1 MAIKPTDLPV
11 ISKEDQAEIK
21 RLEKN
26 IDKAI
31 KARWEGGPI
40 KLPGHLFGKRKMY
53 RDELKKIYIT
63 AGWTVIDRHDD
74 KNSVVLTP
82 MGHHRERCRRILDED
97 IQGCKD

>member
-11 ISKEDQAEIK
+11 ISKEDKAEIS

-31 KARWEGGPI
+31 KSRWEGGPI
-40 KLPGHLFGKRKMY
+40 RLPGRLFGKRKMI

-63 AGWTVIDRHDD
+63 AGWAVYDRNDEQD
-74 KNSVVLTP
+74 SVVLTP
-82 MGHHRERCRRILDED
+82 KGYRGPGLAED
-97 IQGCKD
+97 VQGGKD